1 MKKFMSIM
9 MAAVVAICG
18 LALTSCGELGEVCDK
33 DVWIEK
39 DYPPQDPNF
48 TVYFYY
54 TDNDGY
60 KSDTALVDFIAND
73 GEKPVNVK
81 DAIKAG
87 LNIFVEAKSGND
99 LVEAAVGKKVLFMNF
114 PKGTIVDTII
124 DSVGGEEE
132 ETQKS
137 FLDSLVINDTTW
149 LAIEVYQKMWNK
161 GGTAVPYCLKASNNY
176 KVSTDIT
183 ELFKNMSWKKILAT
197 ILVSSLEDEQ

>member
-18 LALTSCGELGEVCDK
+18 LALTSCDGVGEVCDK

-39 DYPPQDPNF
+39 DYPPQNPNF

-60 KSDTALVDFIAND
+60 KSDTKLVDFIADD
-73 GEKPVNVK
+73 GEEPKNVK

-99 LVEAAVGKKVLFMNF
+99 LVEAAVGKKVLFKNF
-114 PKGTIVDTII
+114 PKGKIVDTII
-124 DSVGGEEE
+124 DSVSGEE

-137 FLDSLVINDTTW
+137 FLDNLIINDATW
-149 LAIEVYQKMWNK
+149 LAIELYQKMWNK
-161 GGTAVPYCLKASNNY
+161 GETAVPYCLKASNKY
-176 KVSTDIT
+176 QVSTDIKD
-183 ELFKNMSWKKILAT
+183 LFENLSWKKILAT

>member
-18 LALTSCGELGEVCDK
+18 LALTSCDGVGEVCDK

-39 DYPPQDPNF
+39 NYKIQDQNI
-48 TVYFYY
+48 TAYFYY

-60 KSDTALVDFIAND
+60 KSDTKLVDFIAEDN
-73 GEKPVNVK
+73 EEPVNAK

-87 LNIFVEAKSGND
+87 LNIFVEVTSGSD
-99 LVEAAVGKKVLFMNF
+99 LVEAAIGKKVLFKNF
-114 PKGTIVDTII
+114 PKGTIVETII
-124 DSVGGEEE
+124 ESVGGEE

-149 LAIEVYQKMWNK
+149 LAIELYQKMWNK
-161 GGTAVPYCLKASNNY
+161 GETAVPYCLKASNNY

-183 ELFKNMSWKKILAT
+183 ELFQNMSWKKILAT
-197 ILVSSLEDEQ
+197 ILVSSLEDTQ

>member
-1 MKKFMSIM
+1 MKKIMSIM

-18 LALTSCGELGEVCDK
+18 LALTSCGELGKVCDK

-39 DYPPQDPNF
+39 DYPTKNPNF

-60 KSDTALVDFIAND
+60 KSDTKLVDFIANGD
-73 GEKPVNVK
+73 EEPVNAK

-87 LNIFVEAKSGND
+87 LNIFIEAKSGND

-132 ETQKS
+132 TQKS
-137 FLDSLVINDTTW
+137 FLDSLVINDATW
-149 LAIEVYQKMWNK
+149 LAIELYQKMWK
-161 GGTAVPYCLKASNNY
+161 EGETAVPYCLKASNKY
-176 KVSTDIT
+176 QVSTDIKD
-183 ELFKNMSWKKILAT
+183 LFQNMSWKKILAT

>member
-18 LALTSCGELGEVCDK
+18 LALTSCDGVGEVCDK

-73 GEKPVNVK
+73 GEKPKNVK

-87 LNIFVEAKSGND
+87 LNIFIEAKSGND

-124 DSVGGEEE
+124 ESFGGEE

-137 FLDSLVINDTTW
+137 FLDSLVINDATW
-149 LAIEVYQKMWNK
+149 LAIELYQKMWK
-161 GGTAVPYCLKASNNY
+161 EGETAVPYCLKASNKY
-176 KVSTDIT
+176 QVSTDIKD
-183 ELFKNMSWKKILAT
+183 LFQNMSWKKILAT